1 MMVNRETSMRK
12 IATILLLVAGL
23 ALQSACGDD
32 MDLGPIAATP
42 KKAPVPR
49 VENPDA
55 ADELDA
61 MKKMPALA
69 GIENIAQRRLR
80 DPFRSYLT
88 DMAQGNT
95 SGGGPIPTPPLQQ
108 YDVDQF
114 IVLGIV
120 FGIAN
125 PTALIEDPS
134 GNTHSIKIGTIV
146 GRNWGKV
153 VKIRKDEVVVNE
165 DFTDPSTGKHR
176 TNQIRLKL
184 KVNTIGGMPGQQMLD
199 EDGEKIEGED
209 QAGSAEDD
217 RFQRLREVLDTQQSM
232 QKMWQPS
239 APGGSSPSGPPT
251 P

>member
-1 MMVNRETSMRK
+1 MRK
-12 IATILLLVAGL
+12 YATILLLTAGL
-23 ALQSACGDD
+23 ALLAACGDD
-32 MDLGPIAATP
+32 MDLGSVSPAP
-42 KKAPVPR
+42 QKQPVPS
-49 VENPDA
+49 VQNKEGSD
-55 ADELDA
+55 DLEA
-61 MKKMPALA
+61 MKQMPALA
-69 GIENIAQRRLR
+69 GLENITSRRLR

-95 SGGGPIPTPPLQQ
+95 KGGGPIPTPPLQQ

-120 FGIAN
+120 FGIAT
-125 PTALIEDPS
+125 PTALVEDPS
-134 GNTHSIKIGTIV
+134 GNTHSLKIGTII

-184 KVNTIGGMPGQQMLD
+184 KVGTIGGLPGQQMMN
-199 EDGEKIEGED
+199 ESGEGEGD
-209 QAGSAEDD
+209 SQGGESGNAEDD
-217 RFQRLREVLDTQQSM
+217 RFQRLREVLDTQQSL

-239 APGGSSPSGPPT
+239 NPGGSVPPGGAQAPT
-251 P
+251 PQ